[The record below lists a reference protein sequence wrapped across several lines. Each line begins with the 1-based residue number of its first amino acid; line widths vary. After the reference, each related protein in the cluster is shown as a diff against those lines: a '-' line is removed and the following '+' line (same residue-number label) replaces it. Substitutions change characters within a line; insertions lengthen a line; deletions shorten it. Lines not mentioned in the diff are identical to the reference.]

1 MKDNYSKRERVSR
14 MRHFVACVL
23 MLFGAGLS
31 TAFAQSYIS
40 GTVTDA
46 QGNPL
51 VGVNVIVKGTTVG
64 TMTTSDG
71 SYRLDTP
78 PRADVLIFSYLGMK
92 GQELAINGRTE
103 INVVMQED
111 AARMDEVV
119 VVGYG
124 TQKKVHLT
132 GSIAAVSDDEI
143 KKSTV
148 STISQALVGKL
159 PGLITQQATGAPGSD
174 GVTMLVRGYTSYNG
188 SSPLVLVDGVER
200 QMGTVDP
207 NDVETVTI
215 LKDAS
220 ASAVYGMKAA
230 AGVILI
236 TTKRGHQGAMSINY
250 RGNVTL
256 SQMTTMPDFMN
267 GTQYMEYYNA
277 GLALDKLGGDDVPDY
292 QFTPEEIAMTYN
304 GDPSDGYENTDWMSP
319 MRRLTLM
326 HQHNLSVSG
335 GSEKARYFVSGGFRN
350 QEGIIKGHEDS
361 RGNLR
366 SNVDLTPHDNLRVQ
380 LNVAAS
386 LQDYYQ
392 PGAYS
397 YANQEGYNIF
407 HQMMYSIPFVPK
419 WLEKDG
425 TVYPVSGY
433 RASWSAASPEYGSAH
448 SGFSKSRNLRLE
460 TSANVEYSVPFV
472 KGLKLGLF
480 TSWDYHYYTGR
491 TFSHSYEVLA
501 YTFQRGS
508 DIGAD
513 PLSKYSLVNAANLT
527 PDGNL
532 YVAHSND
539 QRVVLRP
546 QISYANKF
554 GKHDVGALFLY
565 EQKKGYS
572 DTMTGRKNGYYAD
585 YPVDL
590 SLGSTWEGID
600 VPVSGSFSDTGIASF
615 AGRISYAYDRKYLAE
630 FTFRA
635 DGSYKFAPHN
645 RWGFFPSVALGWVVS
660 EENFFK
666 KALPKVDF
674 LKLRASYGEL
684 GADDTSAWLY
694 MQSYSTTAPSFSYIV
709 GGTGHTAY
717 YTSNYVYDNLT
728 WSRTHSFNVG
738 FDLSV
743 WEGKLG
749 VEFDW
754 FYKLTD
760 HILEQV
766 AGSYAPSLGGNVP
779 SYMNSGKMDNRGFE
793 LVLKHNNHFSS
804 GWRYSLTGSL
814 SWARNKVL
822 AKHIS
827 DDHPMYRAI
836 LGQPIGSIYGFKAT
850 GLFQTEE
857 QIANAPTA
865 PSGEKRLGDLM
876 YADINGDGK
885 IDSSKDFVK
894 IGRSYTPEMN
904 FSLNMEVA
912 YKNLYLTALW
922 QGAALCSYQLSAAYN
937 SGVFDNTMYTRPF
950 YSSGNAPYYLVEG
963 AWREDNRD
971 AEYPRLSTVANGN
984 NAWPSSWWVKNGAY
998 LRLKNLQIGYT
1009 LPQHLLNKTGIERV
1023 NIYIAGTNLLTFSA
1037 FKYVDPEMPSVN
1049 NGYYPQ
1055 QRTYSIGV
1063 NLSF

>member
-1 MKDNYSKRERVSR
+1 MNVSGFRENKNAPGYPITNQYDFNPIMQAFYALPIIAPTYKGLPQGYMNGSYTQQPVAAVEQSGYIRDTRWQFEGNAKLEYDFGSIEALQGLKAGV
-14 MRHFVACVL
+14 FVAYDYSNSTNRNFNRSFNL
-23 MLFGAGLS
+23 MSFSSSTFESTQVTASGINLLS
-31 TAFAQSYIS
+31 S
-40 GTVTDA
+40 
-46 QGNPL
+46 
-51 VGVNVIVKGTTVG
+51 
-64 TMTTSDG
+64 
-71 SYRLDTP
+71 
-78 PRADVLIFSYLGMK
+78 
-92 GQELAINGRTE
+92 
-103 INVVMQED
+103 
-111 AARMDEVV
+111 
-119 VVGYG
+119 
-124 TQKKVHLT
+124 
-132 GSIAAVSDDEI
+132 
-143 KKSTV
+143 
-148 STISQALVGKL
+148 
-159 PGLITQQATGAPGSD
+159 
-174 GVTMLVRGYTSYNG
+174 
-188 SSPLVLVDGVER
+188 
-200 QMGTVDP
+200 
-207 NDVETVTI
+207 
-215 LKDAS
+215 
-220 ASAVYGMKAA
+220 
-230 AGVILI
+230 
-236 TTKRGHQGAMSINY
+236 
-250 RGNVTL
+250 
-256 SQMTTMPDFMN
+256 
-267 GTQYMEYYNA
+267 
-277 GLALDKLGGDDVPDY
+277 
-292 QFTPEEIAMTYN
+292 
-304 GDPSDGYENTDWMSP
+304 
-319 MRRLTLM
+319 
-326 HQHNLSVSG
+326 
-335 GSEKARYFVSGGFRN
+335 
-350 QEGIIKGHEDS
+350 
-361 RGNLR
+361 
-366 SNVDLTPHDNLRVQ
+366 
-380 LNVAAS
+380 
-386 LQDYYQ
+386 
-392 PGAYS
+392 
-397 YANQEGYNIF
+397 
-407 HQMMYSIPFVPK
+407 
-419 WLEKDG
+419 
-425 TVYPVSGY
+425 
-433 RASWSAASPEYGSAH
+433 
-448 SGFSKSRNLRLE
+448 FSKSA
-460 TSANVEYSVPFV
+460 SWGDS
-472 KGLKLGLF
+472 F
-480 TSWDYHYYTGR
+480 TVRPTI
-491 TFSHSYEVLA
+491 TYERE
-501 YTFQRGS
+501 FG
-508 DIGAD
+508 
-513 PLSKYSLVNAANLT
+513 
-527 PDGNL
+527 
-532 YVAHSND
+532 
-539 QRVVLRP
+539 
-546 QISYANKF
+546 
-554 GKHDVGALFLY
+554 GKHNVSALFLY

-836 LGQPIGSIYGFKAT
+836 LGQPIGSVYGFKAT

-937 SGVFDNTMYTRPF
+937 SGTFDNTMYTRPF

-1037 FKYVDPEMPSVN
+1037 FKYVDPEMPFGEQRLLSAAAHLQHRRQSFLLNRKSYEYHEKNDIDNGSGRRLMRHVLLRRHRPEPGRPLLSGHGLVLDDDRGQLCARTLFDLQLQLRILRHGIAQPDGCLFGHTEERFVGPVQPQLQPLAVPGIGVQQHQRRSVRVLEH
-1049 NGYYPQ
+1049 PL
-1055 QRTYSIGV
+1055 RTYPPRKRVPARRPEIPGEVRREMDGHPHRRGAFLPRLRLLPALPRLWRGDSPHGGRWPPSRTTRHARPKPTAGI
-1063 NLSF
+1063 SSSRS

>member
-1 MKDNYSKRERVSR
+1 MSFSSSTFESTQVTASGIN
-14 MRHFVACVL
+14 L
-23 MLFGAGLS
+23 LS
-31 TAFAQSYIS
+31 S
-40 GTVTDA
+40 
-46 QGNPL
+46 
-51 VGVNVIVKGTTVG
+51 
-64 TMTTSDG
+64 
-71 SYRLDTP
+71 
-78 PRADVLIFSYLGMK
+78 
-92 GQELAINGRTE
+92 
-103 INVVMQED
+103 
-111 AARMDEVV
+111 
-119 VVGYG
+119 
-124 TQKKVHLT
+124 
-132 GSIAAVSDDEI
+132 
-143 KKSTV
+143 
-148 STISQALVGKL
+148 
-159 PGLITQQATGAPGSD
+159 
-174 GVTMLVRGYTSYNG
+174 
-188 SSPLVLVDGVER
+188 
-200 QMGTVDP
+200 
-207 NDVETVTI
+207 
-215 LKDAS
+215 
-220 ASAVYGMKAA
+220 
-230 AGVILI
+230 
-236 TTKRGHQGAMSINY
+236 
-250 RGNVTL
+250 
-256 SQMTTMPDFMN
+256 
-267 GTQYMEYYNA
+267 
-277 GLALDKLGGDDVPDY
+277 
-292 QFTPEEIAMTYN
+292 
-304 GDPSDGYENTDWMSP
+304 
-319 MRRLTLM
+319 
-326 HQHNLSVSG
+326 
-335 GSEKARYFVSGGFRN
+335 
-350 QEGIIKGHEDS
+350 
-361 RGNLR
+361 
-366 SNVDLTPHDNLRVQ
+366 
-380 LNVAAS
+380 
-386 LQDYYQ
+386 
-392 PGAYS
+392 
-397 YANQEGYNIF
+397 
-407 HQMMYSIPFVPK
+407 
-419 WLEKDG
+419 
-425 TVYPVSGY
+425 
-433 RASWSAASPEYGSAH
+433 
-448 SGFSKSRNLRLE
+448 FSKSA
-460 TSANVEYSVPFV
+460 SWGDS
-472 KGLKLGLF
+472 F
-480 TSWDYHYYTGR
+480 TVRPTI
-491 TFSHSYEVLA
+491 TYERE
-501 YTFQRGS
+501 FG
-508 DIGAD
+508 
-513 PLSKYSLVNAANLT
+513 
-527 PDGNL
+527 
-532 YVAHSND
+532 
-539 QRVVLRP
+539 
-546 QISYANKF
+546 
-554 GKHDVGALFLY
+554 GKHNVSALFLY